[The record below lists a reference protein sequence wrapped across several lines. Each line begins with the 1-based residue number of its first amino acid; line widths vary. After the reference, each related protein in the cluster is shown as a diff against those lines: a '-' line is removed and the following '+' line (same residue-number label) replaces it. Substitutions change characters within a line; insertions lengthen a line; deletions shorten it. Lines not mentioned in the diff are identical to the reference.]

1 MPETG
6 NAKQNWEG
14 LVCPVCRFVF
24 RVPMNHNGA
33 GVVCPA
39 CAHLLQIPSVDQ
51 RRMVANARAQ
61 ASSKASVSRH
71 GLKKDI
77 GDMMFK
83 EAPGDTGDGID
94 NDLVPVDDFEPRD
107 VSSQPKQL
115 VDDSCEQDDD
125 FPGLPAWEQDRPAA
139 AAEPISALTWILS
152 GSLLGVSIVVVS
164 IWLMVQSIDDDVDYD
179 ASDSAAELQKD
190 TELQKDIRPIDNR
203 QAKESRMVKE
213 SKKVVVEFLEAKT
226 ETDVEALIR
235 TPQVSIPRMRAWY
248 HRDPWV
254 TPGVRVVGHKNNIT
268 INGDTITMDVQLDN
282 FEIKKIVVVQTAAGY
297 KVDWESWVAWT
308 SVNWQELFDLRPT
321 DPVEVRVLCKRV
333 NYYNRV
339 FNDSTKWFAV
349 RLSHPDSDKSIY
361 GYIDSEL
368 PQFHR
373 FITDLVRGEEL
384 PVTLKISYP
393 QNSPVGNQ
401 VSIIEHI
408 QSGWVRP
415 VSSNH
420 EAGSS
425 SAH

>member
-1 MPETG
+1 MPEAG

-51 RRMVANARAQ
+51 LRMVANARAQ
-61 ASSKASVSRH
+61 TSGKASVSRH
-71 GLKKDI
+71 GLKQDI

-83 EAPGDTGDGID
+83 EAPGDAGSDIAD
-94 NDLVPVDDFEPRD
+94 DLEYLDA
-107 VSSQPKQL
+107 SLQPKQL
-115 VDDSCEQDDD
+115 VNDSCEQDDA

-139 AAEPISALTWILS
+139 ASEPISALTWILS

-164 IWLMVQSIDDDVDYD
+164 IWLMVQSIDDDIRDD
-179 ASDSAAELQKD
+179 ASDAIAEP
-190 TELQKDIRPIDNR
+190 QKDISSIDTR
-203 QAKESRMVKE
+203 QAEESRMMKE

-226 ETDVEALIR
+226 EADVEGLIR
-235 TPQVSIPRMRAWY
+235 TPEVSTPRMRAWY
-248 HRDPWV
+248 DRDPWV
-254 TPGVRVVGHKNNIT
+254 TPGVRVVGHNNSII

-282 FEIKKIVVVQTAAGY
+282 FDIKKIALVKTAAGY
-297 KVDWESWVAWT
+297 KVDWESWVAWS
-308 SVNWQELFDLRPT
+308 SVDWPELFDLRPT
-321 DPVEVRVLCKRV
+321 DPVEVRVLCQRV

-373 FITDLVRGEEL
+373 FITDLVREKE
-384 PVTLKISYP
+384 VSATLKIRYP

-415 VSSNH
+415 AASNH
-420 EAGSS
+420 EAESP

>member
-1 MPETG
+1 MPEAG

-61 ASSKASVSRH
+61 TSSKASVSRY

-83 EAPGDTGDGID
+83 ETPGGASSDIAD
-94 NDLVPVDDFEPRD
+94 DLEPLD
-107 VSSQPKQL
+107 ASLQPKQL
-115 VDDSCEQDDD
+115 IDDSCEQDDAY
-125 FPGLPAWEQDRPAA
+125 PGLPAWEQDRPVAA
-139 AAEPISALTWILS
+139 SEPISALTWILS

-164 IWLMVQSIDDDVDYD
+164 IWLMVQSIDDDITYD
-179 ASDSAAELQKD
+179 ASDAVAEP
-190 TELQKDIRPIDNR
+190 QKDISSIDTR
-203 QAKESRMVKE
+203 QAEESRMMKE

-226 ETDVEALIR
+226 EADVEGLIR
-235 TPQVSIPRMRAWY
+235 TPEVSVPRLRAWY
-248 HRDPWV
+248 DRDPWV
-254 TPGVRVVGHKNNIT
+254 TPGVRVVGHKNSII

-282 FEIKKIVVVQTAAGY
+282 FDIKKIAVVKTVAGY

-349 RLSHPDSDKSIY
+349 RLSHPYSDKSIY
-361 GYIDSEL
+361 GYIDSES

-373 FITDLVRGEEL
+373 FITDLVREKE
-384 PVTLKISYP
+384 VSATLKIRYP

-401 VSIIEHI
+401 VSIVEHM

-415 VSSNH
+415 AASNH
-420 EAGSS
+420 EAESP

>member
-1 MPETG
+1 MPEAG

-61 ASSKASVSRH
+61 TSSKASVSRY

-83 EAPGDTGDGID
+83 ETPGGASSDIAD
-94 NDLVPVDDFEPRD
+94 DLEPLD
-107 VSSQPKQL
+107 ASLQPKQL
-115 VDDSCEQDDD
+115 IDDSCEQDDAY
-125 FPGLPAWEQDRPAA
+125 PGLPAWEQDRPVAA
-139 AAEPISALTWILS
+139 SEPISALTWILS

-164 IWLMVQSIDDDVDYD
+164 IWLMVQSIDDDITYD
-179 ASDSAAELQKD
+179 ASDAVAEP
-190 TELQKDIRPIDNR
+190 QKDISSIDTR
-203 QAKESRMVKE
+203 QAEESRMMKE

-226 ETDVEALIR
+226 EADVEGLIR
-235 TPQVSIPRMRAWY
+235 TPEVSVPRLRAWY
-248 HRDPWV
+248 DRDPWV
-254 TPGVRVVGHKNNIT
+254 TPGVRVVGHKNSII

-282 FEIKKIVVVQTAAGY
+282 FDIKKIAVVKTVAGY

-349 RLSHPDSDKSIY
+349 RLSHPYSDKSIY
-361 GYIDSEL
+361 GYIDSES

-373 FITDLVRGEEL
+373 FITDLVREKE
-384 PVTLKISYP
+384 VSATLKIRYP

-408 QSGWVRP
+408 QSGWVR
-415 VSSNH
+415 SAASNH
-420 EAGSS
+420 EAESP

>member
-1 MPETG
+1 MPEAG

-61 ASSKASVSRH
+61 TSNKASVSRY

-83 EAPGDTGDGID
+83 ETPGGASSDIAD
-94 NDLVPVDDFEPRD
+94 DLEPLD
-107 VSSQPKQL
+107 ASLQPKQL
-115 VDDSCEQDDD
+115 IDDSCEQDDAY
-125 FPGLPAWEQDRPAA
+125 PGLPAWEQDRPVAA
-139 AAEPISALTWILS
+139 SEPISALTWILS

-164 IWLMVQSIDDDVDYD
+164 IWLMIQSIDEDIGYD
-179 ASDSAAELQKD
+179 PSDAVAEP
-190 TELQKDIRPIDNR
+190 QKDISPIDTR
-203 QAKESRMVKE
+203 QAGESLVMKE

-226 ETDVEALIR
+226 EADVEGLIR
-235 TPQVSIPRMRAWY
+235 TPDISIPRMRAWY
-248 HRDPWV
+248 DRDPWV
-254 TPGVRVVGHKNNIT
+254 TPGVRVVGHKNNII

-282 FEIKKIVVVQTAAGY
+282 FDIKKIAVVKTLTGY
-297 KVDWESWVAWT
+297 KIDWESWVAW
-308 SVNWQELFDLRPT
+308 SSIKWEELFDLRPT

-339 FNDSTKWFAV
+339 FDDSTKWFAV

-361 GYIDSEL
+361 GYIDTEL

-373 FITDLVRGEEL
+373 FITDLVREKE
-384 PVTLKISYP
+384 VSAILKIRYP

-415 VSSNH
+415 ATSNH
-420 EAGSS
+420 EAESS

>member
-1 MPETG
+1 MPEAG
-6 NAKQNWEG
+6 NEKQNWEG

-61 ASSKASVSRH
+61 TSSKASVSRH

-83 EAPGDTGDGID
+83 EAPGDAASDIAD
-94 NDLVPVDDFEPRD
+94 DLEYLDA
-107 VSSQPKQL
+107 SLQPKQL
-115 VDDSCEQDDD
+115 VDDSCEQDDA

-139 AAEPISALTWILS
+139 ASEPISALTWILS

-164 IWLMVQSIDDDVDYD
+164 IWLMVQSIDDDIRDD
-179 ASDSAAELQKD
+179 ASDAIAEP
-190 TELQKDIRPIDNR
+190 QKDISSIDTR
-203 QAKESRMVKE
+203 QAEESRMMKE

-226 ETDVEALIR
+226 EADVEGLIR
-235 TPQVSIPRMRAWY
+235 TPEVSTPRMRAWY
-248 HRDPWV
+248 DRDPWV
-254 TPGVRVVGHKNNIT
+254 TPGVRVVGHNNSII
-268 INGDTITMDVQLDN
+268 INGDTITMNVQLKN
-282 FEIKKIVVVQTAAGY
+282 FAIKKIALVKTAAGY
-297 KVDWESWVAWT
+297 KVDWESWVAWS
-308 SVNWQELFDLRPT
+308 SVNWPELFDLRPT
-321 DPVEVRVLCKRV
+321 DPVEVRVLCQRV

-373 FITDLVRGEEL
+373 FITDLVREKE
-384 PVTLKISYP
+384 VSATLKIRYP

-415 VSSNH
+415 AASNH
-420 EAGSS
+420 EAESP

>member
-1 MPETG
+1 MPEAG

-61 ASSKASVSRH
+61 TSSKASVSRY

-83 EAPGDTGDGID
+83 ETPGGASSDIAD
-94 NDLVPVDDFEPRD
+94 DLEPLD
-107 VSSQPKQL
+107 ASLQPKQL
-115 VDDSCEQDDD
+115 IDDSCEQDDAY
-125 FPGLPAWEQDRPAA
+125 PGLPAWEQDRPVAA
-139 AAEPISALTWILS
+139 SEPISALTWILS

-164 IWLMVQSIDDDVDYD
+164 IWLMVQSIDDDITYD
-179 ASDSAAELQKD
+179 ASDAVAEP
-190 TELQKDIRPIDNR
+190 QKDISSIDTR
-203 QAKESRMVKE
+203 QAEESRMMKE

-226 ETDVEALIR
+226 EADVEGLIR
-235 TPQVSIPRMRAWY
+235 TPEVSVPRLRAWY
-248 HRDPWV
+248 DRDPWV
-254 TPGVRVVGHKNNIT
+254 TPGVRVVGHKNSII

-282 FEIKKIVVVQTAAGY
+282 FDIKKIAGVKTVAGY

-349 RLSHPDSDKSIY
+349 RLSHPYSDKSIY
-361 GYIDSEL
+361 GYIDSES

-373 FITDLVRGEEL
+373 FITDLVREKE
-384 PVTLKISYP
+384 VSATLKIRYP

-401 VSIIEHI
+401 VSIVEHM
-408 QSGWVRP
+408 QSGWVR
-415 VSSNH
+415 SAASNH
-420 EAGSS
+420 EAESP

>member
-1 MPETG
+1 MPEAG

-61 ASSKASVSRH
+61 TSSKASVSRH

-83 EAPGDTGDGID
+83 EAPGDAGSDIAD
-94 NDLVPVDDFEPRD
+94 DLEYLDA
-107 VSSQPKQL
+107 SLQPKQL
-115 VDDSCEQDDD
+115 VDDSCEQDDAY
-125 FPGLPAWEQDRPAA
+125 PGLPAWEQDRPVAA
-139 AAEPISALTWILS
+139 SEPISALTWILS

-164 IWLMVQSIDDDVDYD
+164 IWLMVQSIDDDIHYD
-179 ASDSAAELQKD
+179 ASDTVAEP
-190 TELQKDIRPIDNR
+190 QKDISSIDTR
-203 QAKESRMVKE
+203 QAEESRMMKE

-226 ETDVEALIR
+226 EADVEGLIR
-235 TPQVSIPRMRAWY
+235 TPEVSTPRMRAWY
-248 HRDPWV
+248 DRNPWV
-254 TPGVRVVGHKNNIT
+254 TPGVRVVGHNNSII

-282 FEIKKIVVVQTAAGY
+282 FDIKKIALVKTAAGY

-368 PQFHR
+368 PRFHR
-373 FITDLVRGEEL
+373 FITDLVREKE
-384 PVTLKISYP
+384 VSATLKIRYP

-401 VSIIEHI
+401 VSIVEHM

-415 VSSNH
+415 AASNH
-420 EAGSS
+420 EAESP

>member
-51 RRMVANARAQ
+51 LRMVANARAQ
-61 ASSKASVSRH
+61 TSGKASVSMH
-71 GLKKDI
+71 GLKQDI

-83 EAPGDTGDGID
+83 EAPGGNGSDIAGD
-94 NDLVPVDDFEPRD
+94 LEPLD
-107 VSSQPKQL
+107 VSLQPKQL
-115 VDDSCEQDDD
+115 VDDSCEQDDA

-139 AAEPISALTWILS
+139 ASEPISALTWILS

-164 IWLMVQSIDDDVDYD
+164 IWLMVQSIDDDIRDD
-179 ASDSAAELQKD
+179 ASDAIAEP
-190 TELQKDIRPIDNR
+190 QKDISSIDTR
-203 QAKESRMVKE
+203 QAEESRMMKE

-226 ETDVEALIR
+226 EADVEGLIR
-235 TPQVSIPRMRAWY
+235 TPEVSTPRMRAWY
-248 HRDPWV
+248 DRDPWV
-254 TPGVRVVGHKNNIT
+254 TPGVRVVGHNNSII
-268 INGDTITMDVQLDN
+268 INGDTITMNVQLKN
-282 FEIKKIVVVQTAAGY
+282 FAIKKIALVKTAAGY
-297 KVDWESWVAWT
+297 KVDWESWVAWS
-308 SVNWQELFDLRPT
+308 SVNWPELFDLRPT
-321 DPVEVRVLCKRV
+321 DPVEVRVLCQRV

-373 FITDLVRGEEL
+373 FITDLVREKE
-384 PVTLKISYP
+384 VSATLKIRYS

-415 VSSNH
+415 AASNH
-420 EAGSS
+420 EAESP

>member
-1 MPETG
+1 MPEAG

-61 ASSKASVSRH
+61 TSSKASVSRH

-83 EAPGDTGDGID
+83 EAPGDAGSDIAD
-94 NDLVPVDDFEPRD
+94 DLEYLDA
-107 VSSQPKQL
+107 SLQPKQL
-115 VDDSCEQDDD
+115 VNDSCEQDDA
-125 FPGLPAWEQDRPAA
+125 FPGLPAWEQDRPVAA
-139 AAEPISALTWILS
+139 SEPISALTWILS

-164 IWLMVQSIDDDVDYD
+164 IWLMVQSIDDDIHYD
-179 ASDSAAELQKD
+179 ASDTVAEP
-190 TELQKDIRPIDNR
+190 QKDISSIDTR
-203 QAKESRMVKE
+203 QAEESRMMKE

-226 ETDVEALIR
+226 EADVEGLIR
-235 TPQVSIPRMRAWY
+235 TPEVSTPRMRAWY
-248 HRDPWV
+248 DRDPWV
-254 TPGVRVVGHKNNIT
+254 TPGVRVVGHNNSII

-282 FEIKKIVVVQTAAGY
+282 FDIKKIALVKTAAGY

-361 GYIDSEL
+361 GYIDSES

-373 FITDLVRGEEL
+373 FITDLVREKE
-384 PVTLKISYP
+384 VSATLKIRYP

-401 VSIIEHI
+401 VSIVEHM

-415 VSSNH
+415 AASNH
-420 EAGSS
+420 EAESP

>member
-1 MPETG
+1 MPEAG

-61 ASSKASVSRH
+61 TSNKASVSRY

-83 EAPGDTGDGID
+83 ETPGGASSDMAD
-94 NDLVPVDDFEPRD
+94 DLEPLD
-107 VSSQPKQL
+107 ASLQPKQL
-115 VDDSCEQDDD
+115 IDDSCEQDDAY
-125 FPGLPAWEQDRPAA
+125 PGLPAWEQDRPVAA
-139 AAEPISALTWILS
+139 SEPISALTWILS

-164 IWLMVQSIDDDVDYD
+164 IWLMVQSIDDDITYD
-179 ASDSAAELQKD
+179 ASDAVAEP
-190 TELQKDIRPIDNR
+190 QKDISSIDTR
-203 QAKESRMVKE
+203 QAEESRMMKQ

-226 ETDVEALIR
+226 EADVEGLIR
-235 TPQVSIPRMRAWY
+235 TPEVSVPRLRAWY
-248 HRDPWV
+248 DRDPWV
-254 TPGVRVVGHKNNIT
+254 TPGVRVVGHKNSII

-282 FEIKKIVVVQTAAGY
+282 FDIKKIAVVKTVAGY

-349 RLSHPDSDKSIY
+349 RLSHPYSDKSIY
-361 GYIDSEL
+361 GYIDSES

-373 FITDLVRGEEL
+373 FITDLVREKE
-384 PVTLKISYP
+384 VSATLKIRYP

-401 VSIIEHI
+401 VSIVEHM

-415 VSSNH
+415 AASNH
-420 EAGSS
+420 EAESP

>member
-1 MPETG
+1 MPEAG

-61 ASSKASVSRH
+61 TSSKASVSRY

-83 EAPGDTGDGID
+83 ETPGGASSDIAD
-94 NDLVPVDDFEPRD
+94 DLEPLD
-107 VSSQPKQL
+107 ASLQPKQL
-115 VDDSCEQDDD
+115 IDDSCEQDDAY
-125 FPGLPAWEQDRPAA
+125 PGLPAWEQDRPVAA
-139 AAEPISALTWILS
+139 SEPISALTWILS

-164 IWLMVQSIDDDVDYD
+164 IWLMVQSIDDDITYD
-179 ASDSAAELQKD
+179 ASDAVAEP
-190 TELQKDIRPIDNR
+190 QKDISSIDTR
-203 QAKESRMVKE
+203 QAEESRMMKE

-226 ETDVEALIR
+226 EADVEGLIR
-235 TPQVSIPRMRAWY
+235 TPEVSVPRLRAWY
-248 HRDPWV
+248 DRDPWV
-254 TPGVRVVGHKNNIT
+254 TPGVRVVGHKNSII

-282 FEIKKIVVVQTAAGY
+282 FDIKKIAVVKTVAGY

-349 RLSHPDSDKSIY
+349 RLSHPYSDKSIY
-361 GYIDSEL
+361 GYIDSES

-373 FITDLVRGEEL
+373 FITDLVREKE
-384 PVTLKISYP
+384 VSATLKIRYP

-401 VSIIEHI
+401 VSIVEHM
-408 QSGWVRP
+408 QSGWVR
-415 VSSNH
+415 SAASNH
-420 EAGSS
+420 EAESP

>member
-1 MPETG
+1 MPEAG

-61 ASSKASVSRH
+61 TSSKASVSRY

-83 EAPGDTGDGID
+83 ETPGGASSDIAD
-94 NDLVPVDDFEPRD
+94 DLEPLD
-107 VSSQPKQL
+107 AILQPKQL
-115 VDDSCEQDDD
+115 IDDSCEQDDAY
-125 FPGLPAWEQDRPAA
+125 PGLPAWEQDRPVAA
-139 AAEPISALTWILS
+139 SEPISALTWILS

-164 IWLMVQSIDDDVDYD
+164 IWLMVQSIDDDITYD
-179 ASDSAAELQKD
+179 ASDAVAEP
-190 TELQKDIRPIDNR
+190 QKDISSIDTR
-203 QAKESRMVKE
+203 QAEESRMMKQ

-226 ETDVEALIR
+226 EADVEGLIR
-235 TPQVSIPRMRAWY
+235 TPEVSVPRLRAWY
-248 HRDPWV
+248 DRDPWV
-254 TPGVRVVGHKNNIT
+254 TPGVRVVGHKNSII

-282 FEIKKIVVVQTAAGY
+282 FDIKKIAVVKTVAGY

-349 RLSHPDSDKSIY
+349 RLSHPYSDKSIY
-361 GYIDSEL
+361 GYIDSES

-373 FITDLVRGEEL
+373 FITDLVREKE
-384 PVTLKISYP
+384 VSATLKIRYP

-401 VSIIEHI
+401 VSIVEHV
-408 QSGWVRP
+408 QSGWVR
-415 VSSNH
+415 SAASNH
-420 EAGSS
+420 EAESP

>member
-1 MPETG
+1 MPEAG

-61 ASSKASVSRH
+61 TSNKASVSRY

-83 EAPGDTGDGID
+83 ETPGGASSDIAD
-94 NDLVPVDDFEPRD
+94 DLEPLD
-107 VSSQPKQL
+107 ASLQPKQL
-115 VDDSCEQDDD
+115 IDDSCEQDDAY
-125 FPGLPAWEQDRPAA
+125 PGLPAWEQDRPVAA
-139 AAEPISALTWILS
+139 SEPISALTWILS

-164 IWLMVQSIDDDVDYD
+164 IWLMVQSIDDDITYD
-179 ASDSAAELQKD
+179 ASDAVAEP
-190 TELQKDIRPIDNR
+190 QKDISSIDTR
-203 QAKESRMVKE
+203 QAEESRMMKQ

-226 ETDVEALIR
+226 EADVEGLIR
-235 TPQVSIPRMRAWY
+235 TPEVSVPRLRAWY
-248 HRDPWV
+248 DRDPWV
-254 TPGVRVVGHKNNIT
+254 TPGVRVVGHKNSII

-282 FEIKKIVVVQTAAGY
+282 FDIKKIAVVKTVAGY

-349 RLSHPDSDKSIY
+349 RLSHPYSDKSIY
-361 GYIDSEL
+361 GYIDSES

-373 FITDLVRGEEL
+373 FITDLVREKE
-384 PVTLKISYP
+384 VSATLKIRYP

-401 VSIIEHI
+401 VSIVEHM
-408 QSGWVRP
+408 QSGWVR
-415 VSSNH
+415 SAASNH
-420 EAGSS
+420 EAESP

>member
-1 MPETG
+1 MPEAG

-61 ASSKASVSRH
+61 TSSKASVSRH

-83 EAPGDTGDGID
+83 EAPGDAGSDIAD
-94 NDLVPVDDFEPRD
+94 DLEYLDA
-107 VSSQPKQL
+107 SLQPKQL
-115 VDDSCEQDDD
+115 VDDSCEQDDAY
-125 FPGLPAWEQDRPAA
+125 PGLPAWEQDRPVAA
-139 AAEPISALTWILS
+139 SEPISALTWILS

-164 IWLMVQSIDDDVDYD
+164 IWLMVQSIDDDIHYD
-179 ASDSAAELQKD
+179 ASDTVAEP
-190 TELQKDIRPIDNR
+190 QKDISSIDTR
-203 QAKESRMVKE
+203 QAEESRMMKE

-226 ETDVEALIR
+226 EADVEGLIR
-235 TPQVSIPRMRAWY
+235 TPEVSTPRMRAWY
-248 HRDPWV
+248 DRDPWV
-254 TPGVRVVGHKNNIT
+254 TPGVRVVGHNNSII

-282 FEIKKIVVVQTAAGY
+282 FDIKKIALVKTAAGY

-373 FITDLVRGEEL
+373 FITDLVREKE
-384 PVTLKISYP
+384 VSATLKIRYP

-401 VSIIEHI
+401 VSIVEHM

-415 VSSNH
+415 AASNH
-420 EAGSS
+420 EAESP

>member
-1 MPETG
+1 MPEAG

-61 ASSKASVSRH
+61 TSSKASVSRY

-83 EAPGDTGDGID
+83 ETPGGASSDIAD
-94 NDLVPVDDFEPRD
+94 DLEPLD
-107 VSSQPKQL
+107 ASLQPKQL
-115 VDDSCEQDDD
+115 IDDSCEQDDAY
-125 FPGLPAWEQDRPAA
+125 PGLPAWEQDRPVAA
-139 AAEPISALTWILS
+139 SEPISALTWILS

-164 IWLMVQSIDDDVDYD
+164 IWLMVQSIDDDITYD
-179 ASDSAAELQKD
+179 ASDAVAEP
-190 TELQKDIRPIDNR
+190 QKDISSIDTR
-203 QAKESRMVKE
+203 QAEESRMMKE

-226 ETDVEALIR
+226 EADVEGLIR
-235 TPQVSIPRMRAWY
+235 TPEVSVPRLRAWY
-248 HRDPWV
+248 DRDPWV
-254 TPGVRVVGHKNNIT
+254 TPGVRVVGHKNSII

-282 FEIKKIVVVQTAAGY
+282 FDIKKIAVVKTVAGY

-349 RLSHPDSDKSIY
+349 RLSHPYSDKSIY
-361 GYIDSEL
+361 GYIDSES

-373 FITDLVRGEEL
+373 FITDLVREKE
-384 PVTLKISYP
+384 VSATLKIRYP

-401 VSIIEHI
+401 VSIVEHV
-408 QSGWVRP
+408 QSGWVR
-415 VSSNH
+415 SAASNH
-420 EAGSS
+420 EAESP

>member
-1 MPETG
+1 MPEAG

-51 RRMVANARAQ
+51 RRMAISARVQ
-61 ASSKASVSRH
+61 TSSKASFSRREIEK
-71 GLKKDI
+71 GIGEMLSKQAFEDAGNDI
-77 GDMMFK
+77 AED
-83 EAPGDTGDGID
+83 D
-94 NDLVPVDDFEPRD
+94 VPVDGPDPLD
-107 VSSQPKQL
+107 VSLPPKQMA
-115 VDDSCEQDDD
+115 DDSCEEGDD
-125 FPGLPAWEQDRPAA
+125 FPGLPAWEQARPAA
-139 AAEPISALTWILS
+139 ESEPISALTWILS

-164 IWLMVQSIDDDVDYD
+164 IWLMIQSIDEDIGYD
-179 ASDSAAELQKD
+179 PSDAVAEP
-190 TELQKDIRPIDNR
+190 QKDISPIDTR
-203 QAKESRMVKE
+203 QAGESLVMKE

-226 ETDVEALIR
+226 EADVEGLIR
-235 TPQVSIPRMRAWY
+235 TPDISIPRMRAWY
-248 HRDPWV
+248 DRDPWV
-254 TPGVRVVGHKNNIT
+254 TPGVRVAGHKNNII
-268 INGDTITMDVQLDN
+268 INDDTITMDVQLDN
-282 FEIKKIVVVQTAAGY
+282 FDIKKIAVVKTLTGY
-297 KVDWESWVAWT
+297 KIDWESWVAW
-308 SVNWQELFDLRPT
+308 SSIKWEELFDLRPT

-339 FNDSTKWFAV
+339 FDDSTKWFAV

-361 GYIDSEL
+361 GYIDTEL

-373 FITDLVRGEEL
+373 FITDLVREKE
-384 PVTLKISYP
+384 VSAILKIRYP

-415 VSSNH
+415 ATSNH
-420 EAGSS
+420 EAESS
-425 SAH
+425 SAQ

>member
-1 MPETG
+1 M
-6 NAKQNWEG
+6 
-14 LVCPVCRFVF
+14 
-24 RVPMNHNGA
+24 PMNHNGA

-61 ASSKASVSRH
+61 TSSKASVSRY

-83 EAPGDTGDGID
+83 ETPGGASSDIAD
-94 NDLVPVDDFEPRD
+94 DLEPLD
-107 VSSQPKQL
+107 AILQPKQL
-115 VDDSCEQDDD
+115 IDDSCEQDDAY
-125 FPGLPAWEQDRPAA
+125 PGLPAWEQDRPVAA
-139 AAEPISALTWILS
+139 SEPISALTWILS

-164 IWLMVQSIDDDVDYD
+164 IWLMVQSIDDDITYD
-179 ASDSAAELQKD
+179 ASDAVAEP
-190 TELQKDIRPIDNR
+190 QKDISSIDTR
-203 QAKESRMVKE
+203 QAEESRMMKQ

-226 ETDVEALIR
+226 EADVEGLIR
-235 TPQVSIPRMRAWY
+235 TPEVSVPRLRAWY
-248 HRDPWV
+248 DRDPWV
-254 TPGVRVVGHKNNIT
+254 TPGVRVVGHKNSII

-282 FEIKKIVVVQTAAGY
+282 FDIKKIAVVKTVAGY

-349 RLSHPDSDKSIY
+349 RLSHPYSDKSIY
-361 GYIDSEL
+361 GYIDSES

-373 FITDLVRGEEL
+373 FITDLVREKE
-384 PVTLKISYP
+384 VSATLKIRYP

-401 VSIIEHI
+401 VSIVEHM
-408 QSGWVRP
+408 QSGWVR
-415 VSSNH
+415 SAASNH
-420 EAGSS
+420 EAESP

>member
-1 MPETG
+1 MPEAG
-6 NAKQNWEG
+6 NEKQNWEG

-51 RRMVANARAQ
+51 LRMVANARAQ
-61 ASSKASVSRH
+61 TSGKASVSRH
-71 GLKKDI
+71 GLKQDI

-83 EAPGDTGDGID
+83 EAPGGNGSDIAD
-94 NDLVPVDDFEPRD
+94 DLEPLD
-107 VSSQPKQL
+107 VSLQPKQL
-115 VDDSCEQDDD
+115 VDDSCEQDDA

-139 AAEPISALTWILS
+139 ASEPISALTWILS

-164 IWLMVQSIDDDVDYD
+164 IWLMVQSIDDDIRDD
-179 ASDSAAELQKD
+179 ASDAIAEP
-190 TELQKDIRPIDNR
+190 QKDISSIDTR
-203 QAKESRMVKE
+203 QAEESRMMKE

-226 ETDVEALIR
+226 EADVEGLIR
-235 TPQVSIPRMRAWY
+235 TPEVSTPRMRAWY
-248 HRDPWV
+248 DRDPWV
-254 TPGVRVVGHKNNIT
+254 TPGVRVVGHNNSII
-268 INGDTITMDVQLDN
+268 INGDTITMNVQLKN
-282 FEIKKIVVVQTAAGY
+282 FAIKKIALVKTAAGY
-297 KVDWESWVAWT
+297 KVDWESWVAWS
-308 SVNWQELFDLRPT
+308 SVNWPELFDLRPT
-321 DPVEVRVLCKRV
+321 DPVEVRVLCQRV

-373 FITDLVRGEEL
+373 FITDLVREKE
-384 PVTLKISYP
+384 VSATLKIRYP

-415 VSSNH
+415 AASNH
-420 EAGSS
+420 EAESP

>member
-1 MPETG
+1 MPEAG

-61 ASSKASVSRH
+61 TSSKASVSRY

-83 EAPGDTGDGID
+83 ETPGGASSDMAD
-94 NDLVPVDDFEPRD
+94 DLEPLD
-107 VSSQPKQL
+107 ASLQPKQL
-115 VDDSCEQDDD
+115 IDDSCEQDDAY
-125 FPGLPAWEQDRPAA
+125 PGLPAWEQDRPVAA
-139 AAEPISALTWILS
+139 SEPISALTWILS

-164 IWLMVQSIDDDVDYD
+164 IWLMVQSIDDDITYD
-179 ASDSAAELQKD
+179 ASDAVAEP
-190 TELQKDIRPIDNR
+190 QKDISSIDTR
-203 QAKESRMVKE
+203 QAEESRMMKQ

-226 ETDVEALIR
+226 EADVEGLIR
-235 TPQVSIPRMRAWY
+235 TPEVSVPRLRAWY
-248 HRDPWV
+248 DRDPWV
-254 TPGVRVVGHKNNIT
+254 TPGVRVVGHKNSII

-282 FEIKKIVVVQTAAGY
+282 FDIKKIAVVKTVAGY

-349 RLSHPDSDKSIY
+349 RLSHPYSDKSIY
-361 GYIDSEL
+361 GYIDSES

-373 FITDLVRGEEL
+373 FITDLVREKE
-384 PVTLKISYP
+384 VSATLKIRYP

-401 VSIIEHI
+401 VSIVEHM
-408 QSGWVRP
+408 QPGWVRP
-415 VSSNH
+415 AASNH
-420 EAGSS
+420 EAESP

>member
-1 MPETG
+1 MPEAG
-6 NAKQNWEG
+6 NEKQNWEG

-51 RRMVANARAQ
+51 LRMVANARAQ
-61 ASSKASVSRH
+61 TSGKAAVSRH
-71 GLKKDI
+71 GLKQDI

-83 EAPGDTGDGID
+83 EAPGGNGSDIAD
-94 NDLVPVDDFEPRD
+94 DLEPLD
-107 VSSQPKQL
+107 VSLQPKQL
-115 VDDSCEQDDD
+115 VDDSCEQDDA

-139 AAEPISALTWILS
+139 ASEPISALTWILS

-164 IWLMVQSIDDDVDYD
+164 IWLMVQSIDDDIRDD
-179 ASDSAAELQKD
+179 ASDAIAEP
-190 TELQKDIRPIDNR
+190 QKDISSIDTR
-203 QAKESRMVKE
+203 QAEESRMMKE

-226 ETDVEALIR
+226 EADVEGLIR
-235 TPQVSIPRMRAWY
+235 TPEVSTPRMRAWY
-248 HRDPWV
+248 DRDPWV
-254 TPGVRVVGHKNNIT
+254 TPGVRVVGHNNSII
-268 INGDTITMDVQLDN
+268 INGDTITMNVQLKN
-282 FEIKKIVVVQTAAGY
+282 FAIKKIALVKTAAGY
-297 KVDWESWVAWT
+297 KVDWESWVAWS
-308 SVNWQELFDLRPT
+308 SVNWPELFDLRPT
-321 DPVEVRVLCKRV
+321 DPVEVRVLCQRV

-373 FITDLVRGEEL
+373 FITDLVREKE
-384 PVTLKISYP
+384 VSATLKIRYP

-415 VSSNH
+415 AASNH
-420 EAGSS
+420 EAESP

>member
-1 MPETG
+1 MPEAG

-61 ASSKASVSRH
+61 TSSKASVSRY

-83 EAPGDTGDGID
+83 ETPGGASSDIAD
-94 NDLVPVDDFEPRD
+94 DLEPLD
-107 VSSQPKQL
+107 ASLQPKQL
-115 VDDSCEQDDD
+115 IDDSCEQDDAY
-125 FPGLPAWEQDRPAA
+125 PGLPAWEQDRPVAA
-139 AAEPISALTWILS
+139 SEPISALTWILS

-164 IWLMVQSIDDDVDYD
+164 IWLMVQSIDDDITCD
-179 ASDSAAELQKD
+179 ASDAVAEP
-190 TELQKDIRPIDNR
+190 QKDISSIDTR
-203 QAKESRMVKE
+203 QAEESRMMKQ

-226 ETDVEALIR
+226 EADVEGLIR
-235 TPQVSIPRMRAWY
+235 TPEVSVPRLRAWY
-248 HRDPWV
+248 DRDPWV
-254 TPGVRVVGHKNNIT
+254 TPGVRVVGHKNSII

-282 FEIKKIVVVQTAAGY
+282 FDIKKIAVVKTVAGY

-349 RLSHPDSDKSIY
+349 RLSHPYSDKSIY
-361 GYIDSEL
+361 GYIDSES

-373 FITDLVRGEEL
+373 FITDLVREKE
-384 PVTLKISYP
+384 VSATLKIRYP

-401 VSIIEHI
+401 VSIVEHM
-408 QSGWVRP
+408 QSGWVR
-415 VSSNH
+415 SAASNH
-420 EAGSS
+420 EAESP

>member
-1 MPETG
+1 MPEAG

-61 ASSKASVSRH
+61 TSSKASVSRY

-83 EAPGDTGDGID
+83 ETPGGASSDIAD
-94 NDLVPVDDFEPRD
+94 DLEPLD
-107 VSSQPKQL
+107 ASLQPKQL
-115 VDDSCEQDDD
+115 IDDSCEQDDAY
-125 FPGLPAWEQDRPAA
+125 PGLPAWEQDRPVAA
-139 AAEPISALTWILS
+139 SEPISALTWILS

-164 IWLMVQSIDDDVDYD
+164 IWLMVQSIDDDITYD
-179 ASDSAAELQKD
+179 ASDAVAEP
-190 TELQKDIRPIDNR
+190 QKDISSIDTR
-203 QAKESRMVKE
+203 QAEESRMMKE

-226 ETDVEALIR
+226 EADVEGLIR
-235 TPQVSIPRMRAWY
+235 TPDISIPRMRAWY
-248 HRDPWV
+248 DRDPWV
-254 TPGVRVVGHKNNIT
+254 TPGVRVVGHKNNII

-282 FEIKKIVVVQTAAGY
+282 FDIKKIAVVKTVAGY

-349 RLSHPDSDKSIY
+349 RLSHPYSDKSIY
-361 GYIDSEL
+361 GYIDSES

-373 FITDLVRGEEL
+373 FITDLVREKE
-384 PVTLKISYP
+384 VSATLKIRYP

-401 VSIIEHI
+401 VSIVEHM
-408 QSGWVRP
+408 QSGWVR
-415 VSSNH
+415 SAASNH
-420 EAGSS
+420 EAESP

>member
-1 MPETG
+1 MPEAG

-61 ASSKASVSRH
+61 TSSKASVSRH

-83 EAPGDTGDGID
+83 EAPGDAGSDIAD
-94 NDLVPVDDFEPRD
+94 DLEYLDA
-107 VSSQPKQL
+107 SLQPKQL
-115 VDDSCEQDDD
+115 VDDSCEQDDAY
-125 FPGLPAWEQDRPAA
+125 PGLPAWEQDRPVAA
-139 AAEPISALTWILS
+139 SEPISALTWILS

-164 IWLMVQSIDDDVDYD
+164 IWLMVQSIDDDIRDD
-179 ASDSAAELQKD
+179 ASDAIAEP
-190 TELQKDIRPIDNR
+190 QKDISSIDTR
-203 QAKESRMVKE
+203 QAEESRMMKE

-226 ETDVEALIR
+226 EADVEGLIR
-235 TPQVSIPRMRAWY
+235 TPEVSTPRMRAWY
-248 HRDPWV
+248 DRDPWV
-254 TPGVRVVGHKNNIT
+254 TPGVRVVGHNNSII

-282 FEIKKIVVVQTAAGY
+282 FDIKKIALVKTAAGY

-321 DPVEVRVLCKRV
+321 DSVEVRVLCKRV

-361 GYIDSEL
+361 GYIDSES

-373 FITDLVRGEEL
+373 FITDLVREKE
-384 PVTLKISYP
+384 VSATLKIRYP

-401 VSIIEHI
+401 VSIVEHM

-415 VSSNH
+415 AASNH
-420 EAGSS
+420 EAESP

>member
-1 MPETG
+1 MPEAG

-61 ASSKASVSRH
+61 TSSKASVSRY

-83 EAPGDTGDGID
+83 ETPGGASSDIAD
-94 NDLVPVDDFEPRD
+94 DLEPLD
-107 VSSQPKQL
+107 ASLQPKQL
-115 VDDSCEQDDD
+115 IDDSCEQDDAY
-125 FPGLPAWEQDRPAA
+125 PGLPAWEQDRPVAA
-139 AAEPISALTWILS
+139 SEPISALTWILS

-164 IWLMVQSIDDDVDYD
+164 IWLMVQSIDDDITYD
-179 ASDSAAELQKD
+179 ASDAVAEP
-190 TELQKDIRPIDNR
+190 QKDISSIDTR
-203 QAKESRMVKE
+203 QAEESRMMKQ

-226 ETDVEALIR
+226 EADVEGLIR
-235 TPQVSIPRMRAWY
+235 TPEVSVPRLRAWY
-248 HRDPWV
+248 DRDPWV
-254 TPGVRVVGHKNNIT
+254 TPGVRVVGHKNSII

-282 FEIKKIVVVQTAAGY
+282 FDIKKIAVVKTVAGY

-349 RLSHPDSDKSIY
+349 RLSHPYSDKSIY
-361 GYIDSEL
+361 GYIDSES

-373 FITDLVRGEEL
+373 FITDLVREKE
-384 PVTLKISYP
+384 VSATLKIRYP

-401 VSIIEHI
+401 VSIVEHM
-408 QSGWVRP
+408 QPGWVRP
-415 VSSNH
+415 AASNH
-420 EAGSS
+420 EAESP

>member
-1 MPETG
+1 
-6 NAKQNWEG
+6 
-14 LVCPVCRFVF
+14 VF

-61 ASSKASVSRH
+61 TSSKASVSRY

-83 EAPGDTGDGID
+83 ETPGGASSDIAD
-94 NDLVPVDDFEPRD
+94 DLEPLD
-107 VSSQPKQL
+107 ASLQPKQL
-115 VDDSCEQDDD
+115 IDDSCEQDDAY
-125 FPGLPAWEQDRPAA
+125 PGLPAWEQDRPVAA
-139 AAEPISALTWILS
+139 SEPISALTWILS

-164 IWLMVQSIDDDVDYD
+164 IWLMVQSIDDDITYD
-179 ASDSAAELQKD
+179 ASDAVAEP
-190 TELQKDIRPIDNR
+190 QKDISSIDTR
-203 QAKESRMVKE
+203 QAEESRMMKQ

-226 ETDVEALIR
+226 EADVEGLIR
-235 TPQVSIPRMRAWY
+235 TPEVSVPRLRAWY
-248 HRDPWV
+248 DRDPWV
-254 TPGVRVVGHKNNIT
+254 TPGVRVVGHKNSII

-282 FEIKKIVVVQTAAGY
+282 FDIKKIAVVKTVAGY

-349 RLSHPDSDKSIY
+349 RLSHPYSDKSIY
-361 GYIDSEL
+361 GYIDSES

-373 FITDLVRGEEL
+373 FITDLVREKE
-384 PVTLKISYP
+384 VSATLKIRYP

-401 VSIIEHI
+401 VSIVEHM
-408 QSGWVRP
+408 QSGWVR
-415 VSSNH
+415 SAASNH
-420 EAGSS
+420 EAESP

>member
-1 MPETG
+1 
-6 NAKQNWEG
+6 
-14 LVCPVCRFVF
+14 
-24 RVPMNHNGA
+24 MNHNGA

-61 ASSKASVSRH
+61 TSSKASVSRH

-83 EAPGDTGDGID
+83 EAPGDAGSDIAD
-94 NDLVPVDDFEPRD
+94 DLEYLDA
-107 VSSQPKQL
+107 SLQPKQL
-115 VDDSCEQDDD
+115 VNDSCEQDDA
-125 FPGLPAWEQDRPAA
+125 FPGLPAWEQDRPVAA
-139 AAEPISALTWILS
+139 SEPISALTWILS
-152 GSLLGVSIVVVS
+152 GSLLRVSIVVVS
-164 IWLMVQSIDDDVDYD
+164 IWLMVQSIDDDIHYD
-179 ASDSAAELQKD
+179 ASDTVAEP
-190 TELQKDIRPIDNR
+190 QKDISSIDTR
-203 QAKESRMVKE
+203 QAEESRMMKE

-226 ETDVEALIR
+226 EADVEGLIR
-235 TPQVSIPRMRAWY
+235 TPEVSTPRMRAWY
-248 HRDPWV
+248 DRDPWV
-254 TPGVRVVGHKNNIT
+254 TPGVRVVGHNNSII

-282 FEIKKIVVVQTAAGY
+282 FDIKKIALVKTAAGY

-361 GYIDSEL
+361 GYIDSES

-373 FITDLVRGEEL
+373 FITDLVREKE
-384 PVTLKISYP
+384 VSATLKIRYP

-401 VSIIEHI
+401 VSIVEHM

-415 VSSNH
+415 AASNH
-420 EAGSS
+420 EAESP

>member
-1 MPETG
+1 MPEAG

-61 ASSKASVSRH
+61 TSSKASVSRY

-83 EAPGDTGDGID
+83 ETPGGASSDIAD
-94 NDLVPVDDFEPRD
+94 DLEPLD
-107 VSSQPKQL
+107 ASLQPKQL
-115 VDDSCEQDDD
+115 IDDSCEQDDAY
-125 FPGLPAWEQDRPAA
+125 PGLPAWEQDRPVAA
-139 AAEPISALTWILS
+139 SEPISALTWILS

-164 IWLMVQSIDDDVDYD
+164 IWLMVQSIDDDITYD
-179 ASDSAAELQKD
+179 ASDAVAEP
-190 TELQKDIRPIDNR
+190 QKDISSIDTR
-203 QAKESRMVKE
+203 QAEESRMMKQ

-226 ETDVEALIR
+226 EADVEGLIR
-235 TPQVSIPRMRAWY
+235 TPEVSVPRLRAWY
-248 HRDPWV
+248 DRDPWV
-254 TPGVRVVGHKNNIT
+254 TPGVRVVGHKNSII

-282 FEIKKIVVVQTAAGY
+282 FDIKKIAVVKTVAGY

-349 RLSHPDSDKSIY
+349 RLSHPYSDKSIY
-361 GYIDSEL
+361 GYIDSES

-373 FITDLVRGEEL
+373 FITDLVREKE
-384 PVTLKISYP
+384 VSATLKIRYP

-401 VSIIEHI
+401 VSIVEHV
-408 QSGWVRP
+408 QSGWVR
-415 VSSNH
+415 SAASNH
-420 EAGSS
+420 EAESP

>member
-1 MPETG
+1 MPEAG

-61 ASSKASVSRH
+61 TSSKASVSRY

-83 EAPGDTGDGID
+83 ETPGGASSDIAD
-94 NDLVPVDDFEPRD
+94 DLEPLD
-107 VSSQPKQL
+107 ASLQPKQL
-115 VDDSCEQDDD
+115 IDDSCEQDDAY
-125 FPGLPAWEQDRPAA
+125 PGLPAWEQDRPVAA
-139 AAEPISALTWILS
+139 SEPISALTWILS

-164 IWLMVQSIDDDVDYD
+164 IWLMIQSIDEDIGYD
-179 ASDSAAELQKD
+179 PSDAVAEP
-190 TELQKDIRPIDNR
+190 QKDISPIDTR
-203 QAKESRMVKE
+203 QAGESLVMKE

-226 ETDVEALIR
+226 EADVEGLIR
-235 TPQVSIPRMRAWY
+235 TPEVSVPRLRAWY
-248 HRDPWV
+248 DRDPWV
-254 TPGVRVVGHKNNIT
+254 TPGVRVVGHKNSII

-282 FEIKKIVVVQTAAGY
+282 FDIKKIAGVKTVAGY

-349 RLSHPDSDKSIY
+349 RLSHPYSDKSIY
-361 GYIDSEL
+361 GYIDSES

-373 FITDLVRGEEL
+373 FITDLVREKE
-384 PVTLKISYP
+384 VSATLKIRYP

-401 VSIIEHI
+401 VSIVEHM
-408 QSGWVRP
+408 QPGWVRP
-415 VSSNH
+415 AASNH
-420 EAGSS
+420 EAESP

>member
-1 MPETG
+1 MPEAG

-24 RVPMNHNGA
+24 RVPMNNNGA

-61 ASSKASVSRH
+61 TSSKASVSRH
-71 GLKKDI
+71 GLKQDI

-83 EAPGDTGDGID
+83 EAPGDAGSDIAD
-94 NDLVPVDDFEPRD
+94 DLEPLD
-107 VSSQPKQL
+107 VSLQPKQL
-115 VDDSCEQDDD
+115 VDDSCEQDDA
-125 FPGLPAWEQDRPAA
+125 FPGLPAWEQDRPVAA
-139 AAEPISALTWILS
+139 SEPISALTWILS

-164 IWLMVQSIDDDVDYD
+164 IWLMVQSIDDDISDD
-179 ASDSAAELQKD
+179 ASDAIAEP
-190 TELQKDIRPIDNR
+190 QKDISSIDTR
-203 QAKESRMVKE
+203 QAEESRMMEE

-226 ETDVEALIR
+226 EADVEGLIR
-235 TPQVSIPRMRAWY
+235 TPEVSTPRMRAWY
-248 HRDPWV
+248 DRDPWV
-254 TPGVRVVGHKNNIT
+254 TPGVRVVGHNNSII
-268 INGDTITMDVQLDN
+268 INGDTITMNVQLKN
-282 FEIKKIVVVQTAAGY
+282 FAIKKIALVKTAAGY
-297 KVDWESWVAWT
+297 KVDWESWVAWS
-308 SVNWQELFDLRPT
+308 SVNWPELFDLRPT
-321 DPVEVRVLCKRV
+321 DPVEVRVLCQRV

-373 FITDLVRGEEL
+373 FITDLVREKE
-384 PVTLKISYP
+384 VSATLKIRYP

-415 VSSNH
+415 AASNH
-420 EAGSS
+420 EAESP

>member
-1 MPETG
+1 MPEAG

-61 ASSKASVSRH
+61 TSSKASVSRY

-83 EAPGDTGDGID
+83 ETPGGASSDIAD
-94 NDLVPVDDFEPRD
+94 DLEPLD
-107 VSSQPKQL
+107 ASLQPKQL
-115 VDDSCEQDDD
+115 IDDSCEQDDAY
-125 FPGLPAWEQDRPAA
+125 PGLPAWEQDRPVAA
-139 AAEPISALTWILS
+139 SEPISALTWILS

-164 IWLMVQSIDDDVDYD
+164 IWLMVQSIDDDITYD
-179 ASDSAAELQKD
+179 ASDAVAEP
-190 TELQKDIRPIDNR
+190 QKDISSIDTR
-203 QAKESRMVKE
+203 QAEESRMMKQ

-226 ETDVEALIR
+226 EADVEGLIR
-235 TPQVSIPRMRAWY
+235 TPEVSVPRLRAWY
-248 HRDPWV
+248 DRDPWV
-254 TPGVRVVGHKNNIT
+254 TPGVRVVGHKNSII

-282 FEIKKIVVVQTAAGY
+282 FDIKKIAVVKTVAGY

-321 DPVEVRVLCKRV
+321 DLVEVRVLCKRV

-349 RLSHPDSDKSIY
+349 RLSHPYSDKSIY
-361 GYIDSEL
+361 GYIDSES

-373 FITDLVRGEEL
+373 FITDLVREKE
-384 PVTLKISYP
+384 VSATLKIRYP

-401 VSIIEHI
+401 VSIVEHV
-408 QSGWVRP
+408 QSGWVR
-415 VSSNH
+415 SAASNH
-420 EAGSS
+420 EAESP

>member
-1 MPETG
+1 MPEAG

-61 ASSKASVSRH
+61 TSGKASVSRH
-71 GLKKDI
+71 GLKQDI

-83 EAPGDTGDGID
+83 EAPGGNGSDIAGD
-94 NDLVPVDDFEPRD
+94 LEPLD
-107 VSSQPKQL
+107 VSLQPKQL
-115 VDDSCEQDDD
+115 VDDSCEQDDA
-125 FPGLPAWEQDRPAA
+125 FPGLPAWEQDRPVAA
-139 AAEPISALTWILS
+139 SEPISALTWILS

-164 IWLMVQSIDDDVDYD
+164 IWLMVQSIDDDIHYD
-179 ASDSAAELQKD
+179 ASDAVAEP
-190 TELQKDIRPIDNR
+190 QKDISSIDTR
-203 QAKESRMVKE
+203 QAEESRMMKE

-226 ETDVEALIR
+226 EADVEGLIR
-235 TPQVSIPRMRAWY
+235 TPEVSTPRMRAWY
-248 HRDPWV
+248 DRDPWV
-254 TPGVRVVGHKNNIT
+254 TPGVRVVGHNNSII
-268 INGDTITMDVQLDN
+268 INGDTITMNVQLKN
-282 FEIKKIVVVQTAAGY
+282 FAIKKIALVKTAAGY
-297 KVDWESWVAWT
+297 KVDWESWVAWS
-308 SVNWQELFDLRPT
+308 SVNWPELFDLRPT
-321 DPVEVRVLCKRV
+321 DPVEVRVLCQRV

-373 FITDLVRGEEL
+373 FITDLVREKE
-384 PVTLKISYP
+384 VSATLKIRYP

-415 VSSNH
+415 AASNH
-420 EAGSS
+420 EAESP

>member
-1 MPETG
+1 MPEAG

-61 ASSKASVSRH
+61 TSSKASVSRY

-83 EAPGDTGDGID
+83 ETPGGASSDIAD
-94 NDLVPVDDFEPRD
+94 DLEPLD
-107 VSSQPKQL
+107 ASLQPKQL
-115 VDDSCEQDDD
+115 IDDSCEQDDAY
-125 FPGLPAWEQDRPAA
+125 PGLPAWEQDRPVAA
-139 AAEPISALTWILS
+139 SEPISALTWILS

-164 IWLMVQSIDDDVDYD
+164 IWLMVQSIDDDITYD
-179 ASDSAAELQKD
+179 ASDAVAEP
-190 TELQKDIRPIDNR
+190 QKDISSIDTR
-203 QAKESRMVKE
+203 QAEESRMMKE

-226 ETDVEALIR
+226 EADVEGLIR
-235 TPQVSIPRMRAWY
+235 TPEVSVPRLRAWY
-248 HRDPWV
+248 DRDPWV
-254 TPGVRVVGHKNNIT
+254 TPGVRVVGHKNSII

-282 FEIKKIVVVQTAAGY
+282 FDIKKIAGVKTVAGY

-349 RLSHPDSDKSIY
+349 RLSHPYSDKSIY
-361 GYIDSEL
+361 GYIDSES

-373 FITDLVRGEEL
+373 FITDLVREKE
-384 PVTLKISYP
+384 VSATLKIRYP

-401 VSIIEHI
+401 VSIVEHM
-408 QSGWVRP
+408 QPGWVRP
-415 VSSNH
+415 AASNH
-420 EAGSS
+420 EAESP

>member
-1 MPETG
+1 MPEAG

-61 ASSKASVSRH
+61 TSSKASVSRY

-83 EAPGDTGDGID
+83 ETPGGASSDIAD
-94 NDLVPVDDFEPRD
+94 DLEPLD
-107 VSSQPKQL
+107 ASLQPKQL
-115 VDDSCEQDDD
+115 IDDSCEQDDAY
-125 FPGLPAWEQDRPAA
+125 PGLPAWEQDRPVAA
-139 AAEPISALTWILS
+139 SEPISALTWILS

-164 IWLMVQSIDDDVDYD
+164 IWLMVQSIDDDITYD
-179 ASDSAAELQKD
+179 ASDAVAEP
-190 TELQKDIRPIDNR
+190 QKDISSIDTR
-203 QAKESRMVKE
+203 QAEESRMMKE

-226 ETDVEALIR
+226 EADVEGLIR
-235 TPQVSIPRMRAWY
+235 TPEVSVPRLRAWY
-248 HRDPWV
+248 DRDPWV
-254 TPGVRVVGHKNNIT
+254 TPGVRVVGHKNSII

-282 FEIKKIVVVQTAAGY
+282 FDIKKIAVVKTVAGY

-349 RLSHPDSDKSIY
+349 RLSHPYSDKSIY
-361 GYIDSEL
+361 GYIDSES

-373 FITDLVRGEEL
+373 FITDLVREKE
-384 PVTLKISYP
+384 VSATLKIRYP

-401 VSIIEHI
+401 VSIVEHM
-408 QSGWVRP
+408 QPGWVRP
-415 VSSNH
+415 AASNH
-420 EAGSS
+420 EAESP

>member
-1 MPETG
+1 MPEAG

-61 ASSKASVSRH
+61 TSSKASVSRY

-83 EAPGDTGDGID
+83 ETPGGASSDIAD
-94 NDLVPVDDFEPRD
+94 DLEPLD
-107 VSSQPKQL
+107 ASLQPKQL
-115 VDDSCEQDDD
+115 IDDSCEQDDAY
-125 FPGLPAWEQDRPAA
+125 PGLPAWEQDRPVAA
-139 AAEPISALTWILS
+139 SEPISALTWILS

-164 IWLMVQSIDDDVDYD
+164 IWLMIQSIDEDIGYD
-179 ASDSAAELQKD
+179 PSDAVAEP
-190 TELQKDIRPIDNR
+190 QKDISPIDTR
-203 QAKESRMVKE
+203 QAGESLVMKE

-226 ETDVEALIR
+226 EADVEGLIR
-235 TPQVSIPRMRAWY
+235 TPDISIPRMRAWY
-248 HRDPWV
+248 DRDPWV
-254 TPGVRVVGHKNNIT
+254 TPGVRVVGHKNNII

-282 FEIKKIVVVQTAAGY
+282 FDIKKIAVVKTVAGY

-349 RLSHPDSDKSIY
+349 RLSHPYSDKSIY
-361 GYIDSEL
+361 GYIDSES

-373 FITDLVRGEEL
+373 FITDLVREKE
-384 PVTLKISYP
+384 VSATLKIRYP

-401 VSIIEHI
+401 VSIVEHM
-408 QSGWVRP
+408 QPGWVRP
-415 VSSNH
+415 AASNH
-420 EAGSS
+420 EAESP

>member
-1 MPETG
+1 MPEAG

-61 ASSKASVSRH
+61 TSNKASVSRY

-83 EAPGDTGDGID
+83 ETPGGASSDIAD
-94 NDLVPVDDFEPRD
+94 DLEPLD
-107 VSSQPKQL
+107 ASLQPKQL
-115 VDDSCEQDDD
+115 IDDSCEQDDAY
-125 FPGLPAWEQDRPAA
+125 PGLPAWEQDRPVAA
-139 AAEPISALTWILS
+139 SEPISALTWILS

-164 IWLMVQSIDDDVDYD
+164 IWLMVQSIDDDITYD
-179 ASDSAAELQKD
+179 ASDAVAEP
-190 TELQKDIRPIDNR
+190 QKDISSIDTR
-203 QAKESRMVKE
+203 QAEESRMMKQ

-226 ETDVEALIR
+226 EADVEGLIR
-235 TPQVSIPRMRAWY
+235 TPEVSVPRLRAWY
-248 HRDPWV
+248 DRDPWV
-254 TPGVRVVGHKNNIT
+254 TPGVRVVGHKNSII

-282 FEIKKIVVVQTAAGY
+282 FDIKKIAVVKTVAGY

-349 RLSHPDSDKSIY
+349 RLSHPYSDKSIY
-361 GYIDSEL
+361 GYIDSES

-373 FITDLVRGEEL
+373 FITDLVREKE
-384 PVTLKISYP
+384 VSATLKIRYP

-401 VSIIEHI
+401 VSIVEHM
-408 QSGWVRP
+408 QPGWVRP
-415 VSSNH
+415 AASNH
-420 EAGSS
+420 EAESP

>member
-1 MPETG
+1 MPEAG

-61 ASSKASVSRH
+61 TSSKASVSRY

-83 EAPGDTGDGID
+83 ETPGGASSDIAD
-94 NDLVPVDDFEPRD
+94 DLEPLD
-107 VSSQPKQL
+107 ASLQPKQL
-115 VDDSCEQDDD
+115 IDDSCEQDDAY
-125 FPGLPAWEQDRPAA
+125 PGLPAWEQDRPVAA
-139 AAEPISALTWILS
+139 SEPISALTWILS

-164 IWLMVQSIDDDVDYD
+164 IWLMVQSIDDDITYD
-179 ASDSAAELQKD
+179 ASDAVAEP
-190 TELQKDIRPIDNR
+190 QKDISSIDTR
-203 QAKESRMVKE
+203 QAEESRMMKQ

-226 ETDVEALIR
+226 EADVEGLIR
-235 TPQVSIPRMRAWY
+235 TPEVSVPRLRAWY
-248 HRDPWV
+248 DRDPWV
-254 TPGVRVVGHKNNIT
+254 TPGVRVVGHKNSII

-282 FEIKKIVVVQTAAGY
+282 FDIKKIAVVKTVAGY

-349 RLSHPDSDKSIY
+349 RLSHPYSDKSIY
-361 GYIDSEL
+361 GYIDSES

-373 FITDLVRGEEL
+373 FITDLVREKE
-384 PVTLKISYP
+384 VSATLKIRYP

-401 VSIIEHI
+401 VSIVEHM

-415 VSSNH
+415 AASNH
-420 EAGSS
+420 EAESP

>member
-1 MPETG
+1 MPEAG

-61 ASSKASVSRH
+61 TSSKASVSRY

-83 EAPGDTGDGID
+83 ETPGGASSDIAD
-94 NDLVPVDDFEPRD
+94 DLEPLD
-107 VSSQPKQL
+107 ASLQPKQL
-115 VDDSCEQDDD
+115 IDDSCEQDDAY
-125 FPGLPAWEQDRPAA
+125 PGLPAWEQDRPVAA
-139 AAEPISALTWILS
+139 SEPISALTWILS

-164 IWLMVQSIDDDVDYD
+164 IWLMIQSIDEDIGYD
-179 ASDSAAELQKD
+179 PSDAVAEP
-190 TELQKDIRPIDNR
+190 QKDISPIDTR
-203 QAKESRMVKE
+203 QAGESLVMKE

-226 ETDVEALIR
+226 EADVEGLIR
-235 TPQVSIPRMRAWY
+235 TPDISIPRMRAWY
-248 HRDPWV
+248 DRDPWV
-254 TPGVRVVGHKNNIT
+254 TPGVRVVGHKNNII

-282 FEIKKIVVVQTAAGY
+282 FDIKKIAVVKTVAGY

-349 RLSHPDSDKSIY
+349 RLSHPYSDKSIY
-361 GYIDSEL
+361 GYIDSES

-373 FITDLVRGEEL
+373 FITDLVREKE
-384 PVTLKISYP
+384 VSATLKIRYP

-401 VSIIEHI
+401 VSIVEHM
-408 QSGWVRP
+408 QSGWVR
-415 VSSNH
+415 SAASNH
-420 EAGSS
+420 EAESP